1 MAMPQVGTQAPG
13 FYRHKLG
20 GFEVTVVSDGKLT
33 LEHGLFTGDAGGTE
47 KLLKDGHVLDKNAI
61 PTPLNVWLINTG
73 DKLILV
79 DTGGGASFAPTVGR
93 LPKNLAAAGVDPA
106 AIDAVIISHMH
117 PDHIPGL
124 IAADGRMLFPNA
136 TVHVHGDEYAFWMSD
151 EMRGKTPEQFRVFF
165 DMARSSIKPY
175 MDAGKVQMC
184 KDGTQFAPGITAAA
198 LPGHT
203 PGHTMVRVSSG
214 GDDLLIFGD
223 IVHCAALQFADPE
236 RSVAFDTDPP
246 LALAN
251 RKKVLDMVTTD
262 RLLFTGG
269 HLPFPALGHATR
281 APGSGYAF
289 VPLIAD
295 YS

>member
-1 MAMPQVGTQAPG
+1 MAMPQAGTQAPG

-20 GFEVTVVSDGKLT
+20 GFEVTVISDGKLT
-33 LEHGLFTGDAGGTE
+33 LEHGLFTGDAAGTE
-47 KLLKDGHVLDKNAI
+47 KLLKDSHVADKNAI

-106 AIDAVIISHMH
+106 AVDAVIISHMH

-124 IAADGRMLFPNA
+124 IAADGRALFPNA

-165 DMARSSIKPY
+165 DMARKSIKPY
-175 MDAGKVQMC
+175 TDAGKVQMC
-184 KDGTQFAPGITAAA
+184 KDGTTVRA
-198 LPGHT
+198 GHHR
-203 PGHTMVRVSSG
+203 GSRCRVIRRAITMVRVSSG

-236 RSVAFDTDPP
+236 RRWRSIPIRRWRWPTARRCSTW
-246 LALAN
+246 
-251 RKKVLDMVTTD
+251 
-262 RLLFTGG
+262 
-269 HLPFPALGHATR
+269 
-281 APGSGYAF
+281 
-289 VPLIAD
+289 
-295 YS
+295 

>member
-1 MAMPQVGTQAPG
+1 MA
-13 FYRHKLG
+13 
-20 GFEVTVVSDGKLT
+20 
-33 LEHGLFTGDAGGTE
+33 
-47 KLLKDGHVLDKNAI
+47 
-61 PTPLNVWLINTG
+61 
-73 DKLILV
+73 
-79 DTGGGASFAPTVGR
+79 R

-106 AIDAVIISHMH
+106 AVDAVIITHMH

-124 IAADGRMLFPNA
+124 IAADGRALFPNA

-165 DMARSSIKPY
+165 DMARNSIKPY

-236 RSVAFDTDPP
+236 RSVAFDADPS
-246 LALAN
+246 LAFKAEP
-251 RKKVLDMVTTD
+251 KKVFDMVTTD

-269 HLPFPALGHATR
+269 HLPFPALGHANR
-281 APGSGYAF
+281 AASGGCVRAVDRRLF
-289 VPLIAD
+289 VSKAAQPARPHGVASSPPWPVSQCRMEAVVGTL
-295 YS
+295 